1 MRALYSA
8 DEDARGEIA
17 IAATKEE
24 WAAVIDEVLRGG
36 WEPNEPSSSLVYW
49 LINQGVY
56 E

>member
-1 MRALYSA
+1 MILGYPPEQAGQISVT
-8 DEDARGEIA
+8 
-17 IAATKEE
+17 ATKEE
-24 WAAVIDEVLRGG
+24 WQSVIDELLRGG